1 MAGLQIGWSGRVSLK
16 RTLKD
21 EKEQGEEGTEA
32 AEGPGR
38 KQRAAE
44 YVVPGAQDEAGQDG
58 GLDKSLALISAS
70 RLLCRLNFCQSG
82 SFSFR
87 VGQAH

>member
-1 MAGLQIGWSGRVSLK
+1 MRRSREK
-16 RTLKD
+16 R
-21 EKEQGEEGTEA
+21 EQ
-32 AEGPGR
+32 
-38 KQRAAE
+38 KQQRALGGNRRKPRAAQ